1 MSSICI
7 QTFKDLAIPFST
19 LSSGDKNDY
28 ALGTKTCETWLE
40 TAASTAIAAGFFF
53 TNIAALKTIQ
63 YAFKYIA
70 NVFDPH
76 IQFIIQNTTF
86 FFASQLIYSRFDS
99 HADVLCCLGAHI
111 HYGFQSYKCRNY
123 FILGNWVILGTH
135 AIFADNNQW
144 IFQKNDGHIL
154 HRGSWRRPIRS
165 FAKSWAPTIATLFGY
180 QDAEAWLLQD
190 YNGNA

>member
-1 MSSICI
+1 MPSICV

-19 LSSGDKNDY
+19 LPSEDKNDY
-28 ALGTKTCETWLE
+28 ALGTKTCEIWLE

-70 NVFDPH
+70 DVFDPCTV
-76 IQFIIQNTTF
+76 FIIQSTF

-99 HADVLCCLGAHI
+99 HADVLCLLGAHI
-111 HYGFQSYKCRNY
+111 HYGFQSYRSRNY
-123 FILGNWVILGTH
+123 VILGAWVFLGTN
-135 AIFADNNQW
+135 AIFADNDQW

-154 HRGSWRRPIRS
+154 HRGSWRRPIRN
-165 FAKSWAPTIATLFGY
+165 FAKSWAPTMATLFGY
-180 QDAEAWLLQD
+180 QDAEAWFSQN
-190 YNGNA
+190 YKGNA